1 MFAVED
7 AVKMTSMGAETGT
20 RAGLEGHN
28 DREALWGSEYSLYS
42 ASEMCFYL
50 QRMR

>member
-7 AVKMTSMGAETGT
+7 AVKMTSMGAETGV

-28 DREALWGSEYSLYS
+28 DREALWRSEYSLES
-42 ASEMCFYL
+42 VCDMCFYL

>member
-7 AVKMTSMGAETGT
+7 AVKMTSMGAETGV

-28 DREALWGSEYSLYS
+28 DWEALWSSEYSLYS
-42 ASEMCFYL
+42 ACEM
-50 QRMR
+50 